1 MLSCGRLKSV
11 KDMIHANRYMNMKL
25 PIPVVTIF
33 FLSDLGKLIFICFAM
48 KQVIRKRTIIN
59 IIDVHLCSSLSSI
72 PSKRKVAAIP
82 PITANTTRIQK
93 SLSVRF
99 LVMLTSSVSIIG
111 SPPDFCESVDGA
123 SRGSFGS
130 GVHLPAI
137 LSSDPGSGSACSF
150 TEVSSCSGE
159 NFFFISY
166 NFCKIHHYEA

>member
-1 MLSCGRLKSV
+1 MLSCGRFKSV

-33 FLSDLGKLIFICFAM
+33 FLSDLGKLIFITDFAM
-48 KQVIRKRTIIN
+48 NQVIRKRTIIN

-99 LVMLTSSVSIIG
+99 LVMLTSSVLIIG
-111 SPPDFCESVDGA
+111 SSPDFCESVDGA
-123 SRGSFGS
+123 SRGLFGS

-150 TEVSSCSGE
+150 TEVSSCYTE
-159 NFFFISY
+159 NFFFISLI
-166 NFCKIHHYEA
+166 KSLGE